1 MNTIWGPKKQSVLP
15 CAAFTTNLQGADPWI
30 QDHCGGRT
38 ALHYVAL
45 RAGADTAQALL
56 QEVAPSAMIT
66 RMGTRMVT

>member
-1 MNTIWGPKKQSVLP
+1 
-15 CAAFTTNLQGADPWI
+15 LQGADPWI